1 MAKLF
6 FIGMAIFAFVVMG
19 AFSALFSP
27 LMVGVDRNLGGQPRM
42 PFQTHLPAP
51 VVSAMHNAA
60 AQMTPQLMLTAA
72 LGLAAL
78 LIVYAIGALCGH
90 YVGLFAR
97 YRRRWAEAR
106 WRARASAARH
116 QQVAAAQTAPSVAA
130 SQTKLDALWK

>member
-1 MAKLF
+1 MAKVF

-42 PFQTHLPAP
+42 PFQTRLPAP
-51 VVSAMHNAA
+51 VVGALRHAA
-60 AQMTPQLMLTAA
+60 AQMTPQLLLTAA

-90 YVGLFAR
+90 YVGLFAKH
-97 YRRRWAEAR
+97 RRRWAEAR
-106 WRARASAARH
+106 WHARASAARH
-116 QQVAAAQTAPSVAA
+116 QQVAAVQTAPSAAA
-130 SQTKLDALWK
+130 SQAKIDALWK